1 MNNIETACLDTNF
14 IGRYSIIKKY
24 QKKSR
29 NKPNLYDI
37 GKAEGL
43 ITDILYNHPRRT
55 IIGGFRYN
63 KERSIVNDF
72 LKLKMDRRIEIFT
85 ELFLYN
91 GDLREYICEQ
101 FLKVYCVSILR
112 NTWMMFM
119 KTNPLFIGNLPL
131 PMKCELKFLIFCLK
145 WTGLKKYMNL
155 DKSIKNMIYDR
166 NARINYMYKKY
177 DNNYI
182 PFNKIDISNQ

>member
-155 DKSIKNMIYDR
+155 DKSIKNMIT
-166 NARINYMYKKY
+166 ITFLLIKLIFLISEIKC
-177 DNNYI
+177 I
-182 PFNKIDISNQ
+182 PFRKMI